1 MIRWHE
7 ASDAIGYA
15 VTDRLGGVSQGPY
28 AGCNLGDHVGD
39 DPVAVRAN
47 RAAVLRA
54 LGHADLD
61 LVLMDQVHGADVA
74 VLDAP
79 PPQPPRTDAIVTG
92 LAGVVLGVVVA
103 DCVPIL
109 LSDAGAGVIGV
120 IHAGR
125 PGFTGGIVD
134 ITLDAMAGLGARD
147 IRAVVGP
154 SVCGRCYEVPV
165 AMVSEAAEVAPEAT
179 AVSWSGTP
187 AIDVAS
193 GVIARMA
200 ARGASVTW
208 LSGCTRE
215 DDTLYS
221 YRRDGTTGRFAGLI
235 WREHSGAEA
244 AGQQR

>member
-92 LAGVVLGVVVA
+92 LAGVVFCLLRVWSDSLLAPMGLRLRLKRGYDISRFGPQTQVILRAAKRYGVIVA
-103 DCVPIL
+103 DNG
-109 LSDAGAGVIGV
+109 SAGFI
-120 IHAGR
+120 
-125 PGFTGGIVD
+125 
-134 ITLDAMAGLGARD
+134 
-147 IRAVVGP
+147 
-154 SVCGRCYEVPV
+154 
-165 AMVSEAAEVAPEAT
+165 
-179 AVSWSGTP
+179 
-187 AIDVAS
+187 
-193 GVIARMA
+193 
-200 ARGASVTW
+200 
-208 LSGCTRE
+208 
-215 DDTLYS
+215 
-221 YRRDGTTGRFAGLI
+221 
-235 WREHSGAEA
+235 SGAPSPGWDDDDLHALGEITA
-244 AGQQR
+244 ADLEVVDTRGLRDR